1 MVKRIKSFFRD
12 MKLNNK
18 IMLLYGI
25 LFLLPLMA
33 VSSSIF
39 EVVSKRLIRN
49 MEYSARQGYEQ
60 SLSFLEYKLYRI
72 IKLSDTVV
80 TNLTVG
86 EILTRREEDYS
97 IHDQLLDFQ
106 NLRSY
111 LQTLED
117 EGDVFRVKVYVPDSY
132 VYSDDGSIIFGLGE
146 ADTAKWYTGKQNRIT
161 YFSPSQHLEAD
172 EAGFIA
178 LVRDFKDMNQY
189 DRRIGV
195 LRIDIAKD
203 SLIDILNKANP
214 TSNSVTYLINSERLI
229 VAASND
235 GLMENYGLVDKIPEE
250 MGYIGVEQANALH
263 RGIIR
268 EEKAYYMRQKVKQT
282 DWTMV
287 TVTPFSDF
295 YDDVDRMR
303 SLIACMVLVLVVAV
317 FCIGY
322 LLISTVVRRIYRLV
336 DGMQKIKK
344 GNYTIHIDNSSKDE
358 IGILIDNF
366 NDMIRRT
373 NELLNEKYEMG
384 KELKSAELK
393 ALHSQINPHFLYN
406 TLEMINWLGYGN
418 KPEEIHSVV
427 VSLSKYYRLT
437 LNSGREL
444 LRIEEELKHVGYY
457 LMIEEKRFSGKFSY
471 DINVPAELYDYV
483 IPKIT
488 LQPLIENALLHGILE
503 RRDRT
508 GTILIRGREEKD
520 HILLLVIDDG
530 IGMETS
536 EIDYILN
543 ENIGTNKSGY
553 GIRNVDRRI
562 RLMFGEEYGLSFESS
577 PGKGTTAIVRL
588 PKSRKASV

>member
-1 MVKRIKSFFRD
+1 
-12 MKLNNK
+12 
-18 IMLLYGI
+18 
-25 LFLLPLMA
+25 
-33 VSSSIF
+33 
-39 EVVSKRLIRN
+39 
-49 MEYSARQGYEQ
+49 
-60 SLSFLEYKLYRI
+60 
-72 IKLSDTVV
+72 
-80 TNLTVG
+80 
-86 EILTRREEDYS
+86 
-97 IHDQLLDFQ
+97 
-106 NLRSY
+106 
-111 LQTLED
+111 
-117 EGDVFRVKVYVPDSY
+117 
-132 VYSDDGSIIFGLGE
+132 
-146 ADTAKWYTGKQNRIT
+146 
-161 YFSPSQHLEAD
+161 
-172 EAGFIA
+172 
-178 LVRDFKDMNQY
+178 
-189 DRRIGV
+189 
-195 LRIDIAKD
+195 
-203 SLIDILNKANP
+203 
-214 TSNSVTYLINSERLI
+214 
-229 VAASND
+229 
-235 GLMENYGLVDKIPEE
+235 
-250 MGYIGVEQANALH
+250 
-263 RGIIR
+263 
-268 EEKAYYMRQKVKQT
+268 
-282 DWTMV
+282 
-287 TVTPFSDF
+287 
-295 YDDVDRMR
+295 
-303 SLIACMVLVLVVAV
+303 MVLVLVVAV

-503 RRDRT
+503 RRDRP